1 MAETEL
7 YKLTETMCGEI
18 DQWIAKFPPERKQS
32 ALLAS
37 LHIVQKETGWLSTAQ
52 LNAVADYL
60 GLAYVTVYEVATFYS
75 MYDLQPVGRHKV
87 HLCNNISCM
96 LNGSEKLSEHVKAKL
111 GVEFGATTTDGKFT
125 LKHAECLAA
134 CAGAPAAQIDGVHYE
149 NLTPEK
155 IDKILDNLD

>member
-1 MAETEL
+1 MTT
-7 YKLTETMCGEI
+7 YTLTQAMCQAI
-18 DQWIAKFPPERKQS
+18 DNWIAKFPAERKQS

-37 LHIVQKETGWLSTAQ
+37 LHIVQAEKGWLSKEQ

-60 GLAYVTVYEVATFYS
+60 GLSYVTVYEVATFYS

-87 HLCNNISCM
+87 SLCSNISCM
-96 LNGSEKLSEHVKAKL
+96 LSGSEQLSAHLKQKL
-111 GVEFGATTTDGKFT
+111 GIDYGETTPDGKFT

-134 CAGAPAAQIDGVHYE
+134 CAGAPAAQIDGDYYE

-155 IDKILDNLD
+155 IDQILDSLD